1 MREVRGTVIMGFRR
15 LDAGSRICLL
25 DAYGEAEARKD
36 AALSEKGR
44 RLGIRSDGQKG
55 NREIMTKK
63 TSVFVRCKVFQG
75 IFDNELYVIVDKSS
89 AYVDRGSVKLLSV
102 LGEKGAQGEVL
113 AYIIQ
118 ESEDKALVELP
129 GEPVVG
135 GLRSWVPRSQLV
147 AG

>member
-1 MREVRGTVIMGFRR
+1 
-15 LDAGSRICLL
+15 
-25 DAYGEAEARKD
+25 
-36 AALSEKGR
+36 
-44 RLGIRSDGQKG
+44 
-55 NREIMTKK
+55 MTKK
-63 TSVFVRCKVFQG
+63 TSVFVRCKVFPG

-118 ESEDKALVELP
+118 ENEDKALVELP

-135 GLRSWVPRSQLV
+135 GLRSWVLRSQLV